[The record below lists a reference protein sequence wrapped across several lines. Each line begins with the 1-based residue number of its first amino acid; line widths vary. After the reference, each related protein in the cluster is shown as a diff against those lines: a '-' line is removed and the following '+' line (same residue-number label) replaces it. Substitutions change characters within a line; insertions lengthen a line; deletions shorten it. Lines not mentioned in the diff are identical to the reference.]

1 MEMLPTESLE
11 VGPYLLLFHMSSIQ
25 DRLLAAVAE
34 NAQLKSD
41 AAALTK
47 RLNKA
52 EKKTNGVEATTKKV
66 SCLLSCVCI
75 CFERENENEKK
86 AGYPGSTLPF
96 SRPFFSAAHAAM

>member
-1 MEMLPTESLE
+1 
-11 VGPYLLLFHMSSIQ
+11 MSSIQ

-66 SCLLSCVCI
+66 RSLPCVEPKIVDRHLVKQKAYCMVRSCLI
-75 CFERENENEKK
+75 
-86 AGYPGSTLPF
+86 GSL
-96 SRPFFSAAHAAM
+96 HACHS